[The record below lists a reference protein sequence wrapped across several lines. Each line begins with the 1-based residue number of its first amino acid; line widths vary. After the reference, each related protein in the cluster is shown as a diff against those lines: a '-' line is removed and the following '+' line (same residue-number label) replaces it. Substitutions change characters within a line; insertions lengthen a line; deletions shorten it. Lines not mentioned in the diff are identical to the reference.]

1 VLNKWLIIILKVREL
16 KLKAAITFLFLFL
29 MSFQNGT
36 YANIIGPGEV
46 KKLYQSVKPILD
58 QPTPEQPFYLK
69 SGNDK
74 KIESGEAAFYL
85 PLTVEKI
92 ADSLSSV
99 HNWCEIMSLHINVKA
114 CISNEKNDSMT
125 VYMGRKYYQ
134 EPGDA
139 YPLTYHFNTVKK
151 NGYFSAVAIAS
162 DGPMGTS
169 DYHIEVEVISVGN
182 RSLGRIYVSN
192 RRSVISSIA
201 MSIYLATKGKN
212 KRGIKVI
219 GHDDLGVPIYSQGE
233 AGVAER
239 NLLRYYFAFLA
250 LFVNIGVQDDNKRHE
265 AQLAFWFAQTQP
277 FPQLYEMSEE
287 DYLTGKRKE
296 RINQIKLQQTA
307 H

>member
-1 VLNKWLIIILKVREL
+1 MKV
-16 KLKAAITFLFLFL
+16 ATTIWILFLVL
-29 MSFQNGT
+29 FQYGA
-36 YANIIGPGEV
+36 YANIIGPDEV
-46 KKLYQSVKPILD
+46 KKLYQRVKPILD

-85 PLTVEKI
+85 PLTVDRI

-114 CISNEKNDSMT
+114 CISNEKDDSMT

-151 NGYFSAVAIAS
+151 HGYFSVVAIAS
-162 DGPMGTS
+162 DGPLGTS
-169 DYHIEVEVISVGN
+169 DYHIEVEVITVGN

-192 RRSVISSIA
+192 RRSLISSIA
-201 MSIYLATKGKN
+201 MSIYLATTGKN
-212 KRGIKVI
+212 KRGIRVVD
-219 GHDDLGVPIYSQGE
+219 HDDLGVPIYSQGE

-250 LFVNIGVQDDNKRHE
+250 FFVNIGVQDDNRRHE
-265 AQLAFWFAQTQP
+265 NQLAFWFAQTQQ

-287 DYLTGKRKE
+287 DYLTVKRKE
-296 RINQIKLQQTA
+296 RINQIKLQQVA